1 MMNKLVY
8 LLLGA
13 LLLASCGE
21 QAELEQ
27 PVVDGGETV
36 AVTKDIQIQV
46 IPMQSV
52 GSPATRAGSDKP
64 EKGEAIHLTYD
75 AAAATRVQTGTSDMT
90 AAESAIKNA
99 YIVQFN
105 GIGPD
110 ATAAWVSSDIKSQ
123 LNNGSAI
130 TCSFVMSSGVK
141 NRVYVVANVASTPT
155 KGMKLSAFE
164 IPVSYTASTSLPST
178 GLPMSAHQDVAA
190 GDVFDVF
197 QLKSCLAKLTF
208 TCAGQELS
216 LINLPEGYTYYGAT
230 PGEGVVRPAGMTYF
244 NPTNTITSGV
254 SYYIPE
260 NLSGRNDLLIKHV
273 TRAVGMAPD
282 KALYMELWPSNFY
295 ILLGDGSPQDFN
307 FVRGCHY
314 NITATIY
321 GTDSYD
327 LRMDNSLTMSSV
339 TDLNADGQ
347 TANCYMA
354 TSANTW
360 YMFNSTVMGN
370 GKSTPLPADLH
381 STSVVAPITPSHLN
395 PADADVLWETLN
407 TTTAPVRGEVVTA
420 YPLKDKILFKAGSK
434 EGNAVIAARD
444 AANNI
449 IWSWHI
455 WRTNTTP
462 ATLPLAAIT
471 GFAAAGELVLMD
483 RNLGALSA
491 TAQDNL
497 SAGLHYQWGRKDPMP
512 SVAGMTT
519 PNNVAMVTQPSG
531 IPLIPSSSIQYTV
544 AQSIAQPTT
553 FLMYNGDWC
562 STRNDNLWGT
572 PLTTISGS
580 YTTNKGSKSIY
591 DPCPVGWRVA
601 PGYAF
606 ANATHANCPWDVTNK
621 GRDFKGITTGTSVW
635 FPASGYRN
643 HSVGRLS
650 GVGAYGYY
658 WVSSPNA
665 GNPAYGSRL
674 GFDSGLVSPVY
685 SYNRAYGHGCR
696 CVKE

>member
-13 LLLASCGE
+13 LFLASCGE

-64 EKGEAIHLTYD
+64 EKGEAIHLTYNDD
-75 AAAATRVQTGTSDMT
+75 ATTRVQTGTSDMT
-90 AAESAIKNA
+90 AAESAINNA

-141 NRVYVVANVASTPT
+141 NRVYVVANVASTPA

-164 IPVSYTASTSLPST
+164 TPVSYTASTSLPST
-178 GLPMSAHQDVAA
+178 GLPMSAHQDVAT

-208 TCAGQELS
+208 TCQNQELS
-216 LINLPEGYTYYGAT
+216 LINVPVGYTYYGAI
-230 PGEGVVRPAGMTYF
+230 PGEAAIRPAGMTYV
-244 NPTNTITSGV
+244 NPTNPITSGV

-282 KALYMELWPSNFY
+282 KAFYVEIWPGNFN

-321 GTDSYD
+321 GADSYD
-327 LRMDNSLTMSSV
+327 LRMNNSLTMSSI

-347 TANCYMA
+347 SANCYMA
-354 TSANTW
+354 TSANAW

-381 STSVVAPITPSHLN
+381 STSVAAPITPSRLSSV
-395 PADADVLWETLN
+395 DADVLWETLN
-407 TTTAPVRGEVVTA
+407 TTVTPVRGDVVTA

-444 AANNI
+444 ASSNI

-455 WRTNTTP
+455 WRTNTIP
-462 ATLPLAAIT
+462 IAQPLAAIS
-471 GFAAAGELVLMD
+471 GFASAGELVMMD
-483 RNLGALSA
+483 RNLGALS
-491 TAQDNL
+491 TGLQDNL
-497 SAGLHYQWGRKDPMP
+497 SVGLLYQWGRKDPMP
-512 SVAGMTT
+512 GGARLSSSSD
-519 PNNVAMVTQPSG
+519 VAMATQPAG
-531 IPLIPSSSIQYTV
+531 IPVIPGSTAQYTV
-544 AQSIAQPTT
+544 VQSIQQPTT
-553 FLMYNGDWC
+553 FFKYSGDWC
-562 STRNDNLWGT
+562 SLRNDNFWGT
-572 PLTTISGS
+572 PLTVISGS

-591 DPCPVGWRVA
+591 DPCPVGWRVP

-606 ANATHANCPWDVTNK
+606 INASSSGSFYFGYSFGTGFLTN
-621 GRDFKGITTGTSVW
+621 GSSW
-635 FPASGYRN
+635 FPASGYRSSSN
-643 HSVGRLS
+643 GRLYD
-650 GVGAYGYY
+650 VGAYGYY
-658 WVSSPNA
+658 WLSAPNA
-665 GNPAYGSRL
+665 SIPTYGSGL
-674 GFDSGLVSPVY
+674 NFSSNFVFPVGSFD
-685 SYNRAYGHGCR
+685 RAYGNGCR